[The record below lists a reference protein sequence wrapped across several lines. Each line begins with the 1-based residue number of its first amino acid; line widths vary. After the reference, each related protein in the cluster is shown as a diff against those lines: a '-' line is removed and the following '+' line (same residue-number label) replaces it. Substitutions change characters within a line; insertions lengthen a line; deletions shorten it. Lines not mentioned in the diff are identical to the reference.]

1 MTSDRLA
8 YTDEGRGDVIVLLH
22 AFPVD
27 GRMWAVQR
35 RDLSRTHRVIA
46 PDFAGFGGSATVS
59 LRRSLDEHAD
69 DVARLLDALAI
80 DRATIVGLSMGG
92 YITFAFARRHPK
104 RVARLV
110 LADTKA
116 TPDTPEGRAARDQNI
131 ALVEKEGVREIGR
144 SQRPDAVTAALAAM
158 RDRPD
163 STPLLPQFDVPTA
176 VIVGEDD
183 SITPPSDAHAMA
195 DALPRAKLIVLPQA
209 GHLAN
214 LEAPTE
220 FTTAMADWL
229 NVPSSC

>member
-1 MTSDRLA
+1 
-8 YTDEGRGDVIVLLH
+8 
-22 AFPVD
+22 
-27 GRMWAVQR
+27 MWAVQR

-46 PDFAGFGGSATVS
+46 PDFAGFGDSATVS

-80 DRATIVGLSMGG
+80 DRATIAGLSMGG

-131 ALVEKEGVREIGR
+131 ALVEKEGVTALVERLLPKLLSPRASSNAVGLVREIGR

-183 SITPPSDAHAMA
+183 SITPPS
-195 DALPRAKLIVLPQA
+195 
-209 GHLAN
+209 
-214 LEAPTE
+214 
-220 FTTAMADWL
+220 
-229 NVPSSC
+229 